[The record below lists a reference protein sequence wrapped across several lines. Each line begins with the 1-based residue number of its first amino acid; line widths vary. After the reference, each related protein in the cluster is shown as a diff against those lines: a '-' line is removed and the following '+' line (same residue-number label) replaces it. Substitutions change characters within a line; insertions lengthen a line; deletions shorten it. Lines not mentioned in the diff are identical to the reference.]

1 LGRSQQSNQLGGIL
15 TDEEILAE
23 LASEPTTEEP
33 KSKIPPD
40 VVTKH
45 EAIQGLQKLQMY
57 LMQSSEDRS
66 DALKFLASVE
76 KDIFQILPY
85 IKHGNSNLRVSN

>member
-1 LGRSQQSNQLGGIL
+1 MFLSIDNEVPVGGIL

-23 LASEPTTEEP
+23 LATEPTTEEP
-33 KSKIPPD
+33 ESEIPPD

-66 DALKFLASVE
+66 DALKFLASIE
-76 KDIFQILPY
+76 KDMEPKKVQSKLSSFFL
-85 IKHGNSNLRVSN
+85 V